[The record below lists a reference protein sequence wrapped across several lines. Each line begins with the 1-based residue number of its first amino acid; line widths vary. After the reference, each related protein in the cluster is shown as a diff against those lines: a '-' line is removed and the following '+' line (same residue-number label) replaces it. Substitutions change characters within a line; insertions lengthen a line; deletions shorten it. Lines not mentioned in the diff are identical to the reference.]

1 VKKCYI
7 WEDCARCAV
16 GYFARVN
23 LYILRHGIAA
33 ERGTPGFKTDADRP
47 LTPKGRRQLRQIAAA
62 MQNLELHFD
71 LIVSSPFLRARQT
84 AEIVA
89 RTLKLKKRLAS
100 SDELTPDGDSK
111 ALIRQ
116 LNEPGPAPDN
126 VLLVGHEPNLSRLV
140 ALLISGEPATTID
153 LKKGG
158 LCRLETDALRAG
170 RCAALSWL
178 LTPKQMK
185 MMV

>member
-1 VKKCYI
+1 
-7 WEDCARCAV
+7 
-16 GYFARVN
+16 VN

-47 LTPKGRRQLRQIAAA
+47 LTPKGRRQLRQIADA
-62 MQNLELHFD
+62 MKNLD
-71 LIVSSPFLRARQT
+71 LRFNLILSSPFLRARQT

-89 RTLKLKKRLAS
+89 QSLKLKKRLAF
-100 SDELTPDGDSK
+100 SDELAPDGDPK

-116 LNEPGPAPDN
+116 LNELEPAPAAIALARIGAPRKN
-126 VLLVGHEPNLSRLV
+126 VLLVGHEPYLSRLV
-140 ALLISGEPATTID
+140 ALLISGKAATTID

-158 LCRLETDALRAG
+158 LCRLETDSLRFG
-170 RCAALSWL
+170 QCAALAWL

-185 MMV
+185 LMA